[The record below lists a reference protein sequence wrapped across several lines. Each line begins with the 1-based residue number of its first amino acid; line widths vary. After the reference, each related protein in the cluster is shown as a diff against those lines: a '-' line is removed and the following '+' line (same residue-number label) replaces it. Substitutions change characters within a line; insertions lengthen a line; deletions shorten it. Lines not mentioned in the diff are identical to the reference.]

1 MIGHHV
7 NNTKN
12 MNEQTQ
18 QLIEKL
24 AAKLG
29 TTAEHLWGV
38 LVRQAPISSATEA
51 IALAIYATV
60 MVWGYRLVR
69 EKTKEDGDWNDNC
82 GSIVLPWIIWGVG
95 TLILL
100 IVLCFSLSNIVAGFA
115 NPEYWALKEILS
127 K

>member
-1 MIGHHV
+1 
-7 NNTKN
+7 

-38 LVRQAPISSATEA
+38 LVRQAPISSMTDA
-51 IALAIYATV
+51 IALCLYAAI

-69 EKTKEDGDWNDNC
+69 EKTKDDGDWNDNC
-82 GSIVLPWIIWGVG
+82 GSAALPWIIWGVG

-100 IVLCFSLSNIVAGFA
+100 IALCCSLSGIVAGFV